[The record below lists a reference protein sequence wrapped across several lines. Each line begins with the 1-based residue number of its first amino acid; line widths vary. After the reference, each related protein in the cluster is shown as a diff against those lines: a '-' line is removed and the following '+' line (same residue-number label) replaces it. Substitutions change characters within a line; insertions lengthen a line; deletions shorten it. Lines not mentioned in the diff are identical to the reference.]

1 MTIDVYQ
8 QYFTA
13 SAAVNGIERKACSVI
28 LQSDSENGEIVYR
41 VIVNLFP
48 HRDEEDYGITYDAC
62 YEEVLYQGK
71 GRRSRKKE
79 KKYLEELLRP
89 TADKLVEGIGTI
101 DWDTP
106 LREARID

>member
-8 QYFTA
+8 QYF
-13 SAAVNGIERKACSVI
+13 AAKAEVNGIERRACSVL
-28 LQSDSENGEIVYR
+28 LQSDSENGEITYR

-48 HRDEEDYGITYDAC
+48 HRDEEDYGITYDAY
-62 YEEVLYQGK
+62 YEEVIYQGK

-79 KKYLEELLRP
+79 KMYREEMLRP
-89 TADKLVEGIGTI
+89 VAERLIEGIGTI
-101 DWDTP
+101 EWDRP